1 MLGDGDGVAS
11 AVVGD
16 ANAHLAQGGL
26 VERVRA
32 CADGL
37 HQLEVRRSAGDFDRH
52 GRSADYGDLR
62 VFQRDGLVVEG
73 LSGVHPSDFDAL
85 GRNPL
90 EVSKL
95 RVARSVDDYLC
106 SHLDSYFLDVF
117 CEVSK
122 SARLYEGS

>member
-26 VERVRA
+26 VQRIGARA
-32 CADGL
+32 HGL

-62 VFQRDGLVVEG
+62 VLQLGGLVVEG
-73 LSGVHPSDFDAL
+73 LGGVHPSDFDAL
-85 GRNPL
+85 GRDSL
-90 EVSKL
+90 EV
-95 RVARSVDDYLC
+95 
-106 SHLDSYFLDVF
+106 
-117 CEVSK
+117 
-122 SARLYEGS
+122 G